1 MDRPKLRKIER
12 HRLERDGEAL
22 LVLRDPLG
30 VSEPVAFP
38 EAAAPLLD
46 LLSGERTPDQIRQT
60 LLFRGQPFDREE
72 IDGLL
77 EDLGDAGLLDDA
89 NFRDRWRSMHAE
101 FIAAP
106 TRPARFAGLLYPAD
120 PTELAD
126 HLERLLGPA
135 AARLQAGS
143 DLTGIVIPH
152 QPFERCAELLDRTL
166 RGLPEASEID
176 CVVVLG
182 TDHHPGLT
190 PFTTTDKTFE
200 TPLGP
205 VSSDRTRVAHL
216 SRRIEWIR
224 REEIRH
230 REAMSIE
237 IAAVLLRYL
246 YGSKAPPILPILCG
260 HSALLVGDAGA
271 AADEFQALCTDL
283 SENPRVLWLA
293 VAELGHCGPA
303 YGRPAQG
310 QHTAELLAERDRGI
324 LDALARAQ
332 LHELQRR
339 CLANDMTLG
348 TPSGA
353 AVLMTLARLL
363 AVGFRGTIS
372 AYEILTAPGDDDG
385 LVGIAGVRLHRA
397 AR

>member
-1 MDRPKLRKIER
+1 MDRPKLRKLER

-38 EAAAPLLD
+38 EAAAPILD

-60 LLFRGQPFDREE
+60 LLFRGQHFDREE
-72 IDGLL
+72 VDGLL
-77 EDLGDAGLLDDA
+77 QDLGDAGLLDDA
-89 NFRDRWRSMHAE
+89 KFRDRWRSMHAE
-101 FIAAP
+101 FIAAK
-106 TRPARFAGLLYPAD
+106 TRPSRFAGLLYPAD
-120 PTELAD
+120 PTELAE
-126 HLERLLGPA
+126 HLEGLLGPA
-135 AARLQAGS
+135 KMRLQAGS

-166 RGLPEASEID
+166 CGLPEATEID

-190 PFTTTDKTFE
+190 PFTTTDKSFE

-205 VSSDRTRVAHL
+205 VASDRARVAKL

-230 REAMSIE
+230 REAVSIE

-246 YGSKAPPILPILCG
+246 YGSKTPPILPILCG

-271 AADEFQALCTDL
+271 AAEEFQALCADL

-303 YGRPAQG
+303 YGRPPIEE
-310 QHTAELLAERDRGI
+310 HTAELLAERDRGI

-339 CLANDMTLG
+339 CLDDDMTLG
-348 TPSGA
+348 IPSGA

-363 AVGFRGTIS
+363 AVGFRGQLS
-372 AYEILTAPGDDDG
+372 AYEILSAPGDGDG
-385 LVGIAGVRLHRA
+385 LLGIAGLRLHRPA
-397 AR
+397 S

>member
-1 MDRPKLRKIER
+1 MDRPKLRKLER

-38 EAAAPLLD
+38 EDAAPLLD

-60 LLFRGQPFDREE
+60 LLFRGLDFDREQ
-72 IDGLL
+72 IDELL
-77 EDLGDAGLLDDA
+77 GDLGDAGLLDDA
-89 NFRDRWRSMHAE
+89 NFRDRWRSMHTA
-101 FIAAP
+101 FLAAP

-120 PTELAD
+120 PTELAA
-126 HLERLLGPA
+126 HLEGLLGPA
-135 AARLQAGS
+135 AARLEAGS
-143 DLTGIVIPH
+143 SLTGIVIPH
-152 QPFERCAELLDRTL
+152 QPFERCADLLDRTL
-166 RGLPEASEID
+166 RGLPEATEID

-205 VSSDRTRVAHL
+205 IVSDQARVAAL

-237 IAAVLLRYL
+237 VAAVVLRYL

-271 AADEFQALCTDL
+271 AAEEFQSLCADL

-303 YGRPAQG
+303 YGRPPIER
-310 QHTAELLAERDRGI
+310 HTAELLAERDRG
-324 LDALARAQ
+324 LLNALVRAQ

-339 CLANDMTLG
+339 CLADDMTLG

-363 AVGFRGTIS
+363 AVGFSGQVS
-372 AYEILTAPGDDDG
+372 AYELLTAPGDDDG
-385 LVGIAGVRLHRA
+385 LLGIAGVRLHRPVS
-397 AR
+397 